1 MKKILVIIVLSIVL
15 ISNIKL
21 DRTSIKKEETRAIFV
36 SYIELNKYIKGN
48 DYEISK
54 RNIRKIIKNI
64 KRLKCNT
71 IILQVRSASDAI
83 YKSTIYPMSLN
94 IVNTEYDDYYD
105 VLDYFIKES
114 HKSNVKVIAW
124 INPYRIRTTCD
135 KTTIT
140 EKNPAYKYLD
150 TDIVYINNG
159 IYYNPSKQETEDLI
173 VKGVEE
179 VLNYDVD
186 GILFDDYF
194 YPDNNIDKKDYE
206 EYIKNNEFIEEKN
219 YRLNIVNKMIK
230 RVYKTCKNKNIKFG
244 ISPDGNIDNN
254 YNKNYADVKSWLK
267 SNEYI
272 DFIMPQIYYGF
283 YNSTRDYIKV
293 TKEAESLMKQKY
305 DFPNCISTFQSQIPP
320 YGKWYEVKGG
330 WYESFEK
337 QYEEDKREELV
348 SKCYAAYQLDWMI
361 SHEYGL
367 YDIVQA
373 LNDEFHKSE
382 KDGYENPTPGELFQE
397 FEDTGFHSEIYAC
410 KDEFL
415 DCEFQDEAYMNHLF
429 AMMPDSDSIRNFY
442 KELMEEPTQERE
454 EER

>member
-1 MKKILVIIVLSIVL
+1 MKKILVIFLLGIVL

-21 DRTSIKKEETRAIFV
+21 DRTSIKKEEETRAIFV
-36 SYIELNKYIKGN
+36 SYMELNKYIKGN

-54 RNIRKIIKNI
+54 RNIKMIIKNI
-64 KRLKCNT
+64 KKLKCNT

-83 YKSTIYPMSLN
+83 YKSNIFPMSLN

-140 EKNPAYKYLD
+140 EKNPAYKYLN

-173 VKGVEE
+173 VNGVEE

-206 EYIKNNEFIEEKN
+206 EYIKNNEFIEEQD

-230 RVYKTCKNKNIKFG
+230 RVYKTCKDKNIKFG

-293 TKEAESLMKQKY
+293 TKEWESLIGNKDIELYIALAFYKVG
-305 DFPNCISTFQSQIPP
+305 T
-320 YGKWYEVKGG
+320 
-330 WYESFEK
+330 
-337 QYEEDKREELV
+337 EDKYAKSGFNEWVDNDNIIMREVIL
-348 SKCYAAYQLDWMI
+348 SRNLKNYKGFSL
-361 SHEYGL
+361 
-367 YDIVQA
+367 
-373 LNDEFHKSE
+373 FR
-382 KDGYENPTPGELFQE
+382 YENIFNE
-397 FEDTGFHSEIYAC
+397 EIYT
-410 KDEFL
+410 KT
-415 DCEFQDEAYMNHLF
+415 
-429 AMMPDSDSIRNFY
+429 SI
-442 KELMEEPTQERE
+442 KELENLKKILN
-454 EER
+454 

>member
-21 DRTSIKKEETRAIFV
+21 DRTSIKKEEETRAIFV

-83 YKSTIYPMSLN
+83 YKSNIYPMSLN

-293 TKEAESLMKQKY
+293 TKEWENLIENKDIELYIALAFYKVGM
-305 DFPNCISTFQSQIPP
+305 
-320 YGKWYEVKGG
+320 
-330 WYESFEK
+330 
-337 QYEEDKREELV
+337 EDKYAKSGFNEWIDNDNIIMREILL
-348 SKCYAAYQLDWMI
+348 SRNLKNYKGFSL
-361 SHEYGL
+361 
-367 YDIVQA
+367 
-373 LNDEFHKSE
+373 FR
-382 KDGYENPTPGELFQE
+382 YENIFNE
-397 FEDTGFHSEIYAC
+397 EIYT
-410 KDEFL
+410 KT
-415 DCEFQDEAYMNHLF
+415 
-429 AMMPDSDSIRNFY
+429 SI
-442 KELMEEPTQERE
+442 KEIENLKKILN
-454 EER
+454 

>member
-1 MKKILVIIVLSIVL
+1 MKKILVIIILSIVL
-15 ISNIKL
+15 ISNTKL
-21 DRTSIKKEETRAIFV
+21 DRTSIQKEEETRAIFV

-64 KRLKCNT
+64 KKLKCNT

-83 YKSTIYPMSLN
+83 YKSNIYPMSLN

-206 EYIKNNEFIEEKN
+206 EYIKNNEFIEEKD
-219 YRLNIVNKMIK
+219 YRLNIVNKMVK
-230 RVYKTCKNKNIKFG
+230 RVYKICKNKNIKFG

-293 TKEAESLMKQKY
+293 TKEWENLIENKDIELYIALAFYKVGM
-305 DFPNCISTFQSQIPP
+305 
-320 YGKWYEVKGG
+320 
-330 WYESFEK
+330 
-337 QYEEDKREELV
+337 EDKYAKSGFNEWIDNDNIIMREILL
-348 SKCYAAYQLDWMI
+348 SRNLKNYKGFSL
-361 SHEYGL
+361 
-367 YDIVQA
+367 
-373 LNDEFHKSE
+373 FR
-382 KDGYENPTPGELFQE
+382 YENIFNE
-397 FEDTGFHSEIYAC
+397 EIYT
-410 KDEFL
+410 KT
-415 DCEFQDEAYMNHLF
+415 
-429 AMMPDSDSIRNFY
+429 SI
-442 KELMEEPTQERE
+442 KEIENLKKLLN
-454 EER
+454 

>member
-21 DRTSIKKEETRAIFV
+21 DRTSIKKEEETRAIFV

-83 YKSTIYPMSLN
+83 YKSNIHPMSLN
-94 IVNTEYDDYYD
+94 IVNTEYDDYFD

-150 TDIVYINNG
+150 SDIVYINNG

-293 TKEAESLMKQKY
+293 TKEWENLIENKDIELYIALAFYKVGM
-305 DFPNCISTFQSQIPP
+305 
-320 YGKWYEVKGG
+320 
-330 WYESFEK
+330 
-337 QYEEDKREELV
+337 EDKYAKSGFNEWIDNDNIIMREILL
-348 SKCYAAYQLDWMI
+348 SRNLKNYKGFSL
-361 SHEYGL
+361 
-367 YDIVQA
+367 
-373 LNDEFHKSE
+373 FR
-382 KDGYENPTPGELFQE
+382 YENIFNE
-397 FEDTGFHSEIYAC
+397 EIYT
-410 KDEFL
+410 KT
-415 DCEFQDEAYMNHLF
+415 
-429 AMMPDSDSIRNFY
+429 SI
-442 KELMEEPTQERE
+442 KEIENLKKILN
-454 EER
+454 

>member
-1 MKKILVIIVLSIVL
+1 MKKILVIIILSIVL

-21 DRTSIKKEETRAIFV
+21 DRTSIKKEEETRAIFV

-83 YKSTIYPMSLN
+83 YKSNIYPMSLN

-124 INPYRIRTTCD
+124 INPYRIRTNCD
-135 KTTIT
+135 KNTIT

-150 TDIVYINNG
+150 SDIVYINNG

-293 TKEAESLMKQKY
+293 TKEWENLIENKDIELYIALAFYKVGM
-305 DFPNCISTFQSQIPP
+305 
-320 YGKWYEVKGG
+320 
-330 WYESFEK
+330 
-337 QYEEDKREELV
+337 EDKYAKSGFNEWIDNDNIIMREILL
-348 SKCYAAYQLDWMI
+348 SRNLKNYKGFSL
-361 SHEYGL
+361 
-367 YDIVQA
+367 
-373 LNDEFHKSE
+373 FR
-382 KDGYENPTPGELFQE
+382 YENIFNE
-397 FEDTGFHSEIYAC
+397 EIYT
-410 KDEFL
+410 KT
-415 DCEFQDEAYMNHLF
+415 
-429 AMMPDSDSIRNFY
+429 SI
-442 KELMEEPTQERE
+442 KEIENLKKILN
-454 EER
+454 

>member
-1 MKKILVIIVLSIVL
+1 MKKILVIIILSIVL
-15 ISNIKL
+15 INNIKL
-21 DRTSIKKEETRAIFV
+21 DRKSIKKEEETRAIFV

-83 YKSTIYPMSLN
+83 YKSNIYPMSLN

-293 TKEAESLMKQKY
+293 TKEWENLIENKDIELYIALAFYKVGM
-305 DFPNCISTFQSQIPP
+305 
-320 YGKWYEVKGG
+320 
-330 WYESFEK
+330 
-337 QYEEDKREELV
+337 EDKYAKSGFNEWIDNDNIIMREILL
-348 SKCYAAYQLDWMI
+348 SRNLKNYK
-361 SHEYGL
+361 GL
-367 YDIVQA
+367 S
-373 LNDEFHKSE
+373 LFR
-382 KDGYENPTPGELFQE
+382 YENIFNE
-397 FEDTGFHSEIYAC
+397 EIYT
-410 KDEFL
+410 KT
-415 DCEFQDEAYMNHLF
+415 
-429 AMMPDSDSIRNFY
+429 SI
-442 KELMEEPTQERE
+442 KEIENLKKILN
-454 EER
+454 

>member
-21 DRTSIKKEETRAIFV
+21 DRKSIKKEEETRAIFV

-83 YKSTIYPMSLN
+83 YKSNIYPMSLN

-150 TDIVYINNG
+150 SDIVYINNG

-293 TKEAESLMKQKY
+293 TKEWENLIENKDIELYIALAFYKVGM
-305 DFPNCISTFQSQIPP
+305 
-320 YGKWYEVKGG
+320 
-330 WYESFEK
+330 
-337 QYEEDKREELV
+337 EDKYAKSGFNEWIDNDNIIMREILL
-348 SKCYAAYQLDWMI
+348 SRNLKNYKGFSL
-361 SHEYGL
+361 
-367 YDIVQA
+367 
-373 LNDEFHKSE
+373 FR
-382 KDGYENPTPGELFQE
+382 YENIFNE
-397 FEDTGFHSEIYAC
+397 EIYT
-410 KDEFL
+410 KT
-415 DCEFQDEAYMNHLF
+415 
-429 AMMPDSDSIRNFY
+429 SI
-442 KELMEEPTQERE
+442 KEIENLKKILN
-454 EER
+454 

>member
-21 DRTSIKKEETRAIFV
+21 DRTSIKKEEETRAIFV

-83 YKSTIYPMSLN
+83 YKSNIYPMSLN

-150 TDIVYINNG
+150 SDIVYINNG

-179 VLNYDVD
+179 LLNYDVD

-206 EYIKNNEFIEEKN
+206 EYIKNNEFIEEKD

-293 TKEAESLMKQKY
+293 TKEWENLIENKDIELYIALAFYKVGM
-305 DFPNCISTFQSQIPP
+305 
-320 YGKWYEVKGG
+320 
-330 WYESFEK
+330 
-337 QYEEDKREELV
+337 EDKYAKSGFNEWIDNDNIIMREILL
-348 SKCYAAYQLDWMI
+348 SRNLKNYKGFSL
-361 SHEYGL
+361 
-367 YDIVQA
+367 
-373 LNDEFHKSE
+373 FR
-382 KDGYENPTPGELFQE
+382 YENIFNE
-397 FEDTGFHSEIYAC
+397 EIYT
-410 KDEFL
+410 KT
-415 DCEFQDEAYMNHLF
+415 
-429 AMMPDSDSIRNFY
+429 SI
-442 KELMEEPTQERE
+442 KEIENLKKILN
-454 EER
+454 

>member
-1 MKKILVIIVLSIVL
+1 MKKILVIIILSIVL

-21 DRTSIKKEETRAIFV
+21 DRTSIKKEEETRAIFV

-64 KRLKCNT
+64 KSLKCNT

-83 YKSTIYPMSLN
+83 YKSNIYPMSLN

-114 HKSNVKVIAW
+114 HKSNVKIIAW

-135 KTTIT
+135 KNTIT

-206 EYIKNNEFIEEKN
+206 EYIKNNEFIEEKD

-293 TKEAESLMKQKY
+293 TKEWENLIENKEIELYIALAFYKVGM
-305 DFPNCISTFQSQIPP
+305 
-320 YGKWYEVKGG
+320 
-330 WYESFEK
+330 
-337 QYEEDKREELV
+337 EDKYAKSGFNEWIDNDNIIMREILL
-348 SKCYAAYQLDWMI
+348 SRNLKNYQGFSL
-361 SHEYGL
+361 
-367 YDIVQA
+367 
-373 LNDEFHKSE
+373 FR
-382 KDGYENPTPGELFQE
+382 YENIFNE
-397 FEDTGFHSEIYAC
+397 EIYT
-410 KDEFL
+410 KT
-415 DCEFQDEAYMNHLF
+415 
-429 AMMPDSDSIRNFY
+429 SI
-442 KELMEEPTQERE
+442 KEIENLKKILN
-454 EER
+454 

>member
-1 MKKILVIIVLSIVL
+1 MKKILVIIILSIVL

-21 DRTSIKKEETRAIFV
+21 DRKSIKKEEETRAIFV

-48 DYEISK
+48 NYEISK

-83 YKSTIYPMSLN
+83 YKSNIYPMSLN

-179 VLNYDVD
+179 LLNYDVD

-293 TKEAESLMKQKY
+293 TKEWENLIENKDIELYIALAFYKVGM
-305 DFPNCISTFQSQIPP
+305 
-320 YGKWYEVKGG
+320 
-330 WYESFEK
+330 
-337 QYEEDKREELV
+337 EDKYAKSGFNEWIDNDNIIMREILL
-348 SKCYAAYQLDWMI
+348 SRNLKNYKGFSL
-361 SHEYGL
+361 
-367 YDIVQA
+367 
-373 LNDEFHKSE
+373 FR
-382 KDGYENPTPGELFQE
+382 YENIFNE
-397 FEDTGFHSEIYAC
+397 EIYT
-410 KDEFL
+410 KT
-415 DCEFQDEAYMNHLF
+415 
-429 AMMPDSDSIRNFY
+429 SI
-442 KELMEEPTQERE
+442 KEIENLKKILN
-454 EER
+454 

>member
-83 YKSTIYPMSLN
+83 YKSNIYPMSLN

-206 EYIKNNEFIEEKN
+206 EYIKNNEFIEEKD

-293 TKEAESLMKQKY
+293 TKEWENLIENKDIELYIALAFYKVGM
-305 DFPNCISTFQSQIPP
+305 
-320 YGKWYEVKGG
+320 
-330 WYESFEK
+330 
-337 QYEEDKREELV
+337 EDKYAKSGFNEWIDNDNIIMREILL
-348 SKCYAAYQLDWMI
+348 SRNLKNYKGFSL
-361 SHEYGL
+361 
-367 YDIVQA
+367 
-373 LNDEFHKSE
+373 FR
-382 KDGYENPTPGELFQE
+382 YENIFNE
-397 FEDTGFHSEIYAC
+397 EIYT
-410 KDEFL
+410 KT
-415 DCEFQDEAYMNHLF
+415 
-429 AMMPDSDSIRNFY
+429 SI
-442 KELMEEPTQERE
+442 KEIENLKKILN
-454 EER
+454 

>member
-21 DRTSIKKEETRAIFV
+21 DRTSIKKEEETRAIFV

-48 DYEISK
+48 NYEISK

-64 KRLKCNT
+64 KNLKCNT

-83 YKSTIYPMSLN
+83 YKSNIYPMSLN

-150 TDIVYINNG
+150 SDIVYINNG

-293 TKEAESLMKQKY
+293 TKEWENLIENKDIELYIALAFYKVGM
-305 DFPNCISTFQSQIPP
+305 
-320 YGKWYEVKGG
+320 
-330 WYESFEK
+330 
-337 QYEEDKREELV
+337 EDKYAKSGFNEWIDNDNIIMREILL
-348 SKCYAAYQLDWMI
+348 SRNLKNYKGFSL
-361 SHEYGL
+361 
-367 YDIVQA
+367 
-373 LNDEFHKSE
+373 FR
-382 KDGYENPTPGELFQE
+382 YENIFNE
-397 FEDTGFHSEIYAC
+397 EIYT
-410 KDEFL
+410 KT
-415 DCEFQDEAYMNHLF
+415 
-429 AMMPDSDSIRNFY
+429 SI
-442 KELMEEPTQERE
+442 KEIENLKKILN
-454 EER
+454 

>member
-21 DRTSIKKEETRAIFV
+21 DRTSIKKEEETRAIFV

-83 YKSTIYPMSLN
+83 YKSNIYPMSLN

-179 VLNYDVD
+179 VLKYDVD

-206 EYIKNNEFIEEKN
+206 EYIKNNEFIEEKD

-293 TKEAESLMKQKY
+293 TKEWENLIENKDIELYIALAFYKVGM
-305 DFPNCISTFQSQIPP
+305 
-320 YGKWYEVKGG
+320 
-330 WYESFEK
+330 
-337 QYEEDKREELV
+337 EDKYAKSGFNEWIDNDNIIMREILL
-348 SKCYAAYQLDWMI
+348 SRNLKNYKGFSL
-361 SHEYGL
+361 
-367 YDIVQA
+367 
-373 LNDEFHKSE
+373 FR
-382 KDGYENPTPGELFQE
+382 YENIFNE
-397 FEDTGFHSEIYAC
+397 EIYT
-410 KDEFL
+410 KT
-415 DCEFQDEAYMNHLF
+415 
-429 AMMPDSDSIRNFY
+429 SI
-442 KELMEEPTQERE
+442 KEIENLKKILN
-454 EER
+454 

>member
-1 MKKILVIIVLSIVL
+1 MKKILVIIILSIVL

-21 DRTSIKKEETRAIFV
+21 DRTSIKKEEEETRAIFV

-64 KRLKCNT
+64 KKLKCNT

-83 YKSTIYPMSLN
+83 YKSNIYPLSLN

-206 EYIKNNEFIEEKN
+206 EYIKNNEFIEEKD

-293 TKEAESLMKQKY
+293 TKEWENLIENKDIELYIALAFYKVGM
-305 DFPNCISTFQSQIPP
+305 
-320 YGKWYEVKGG
+320 
-330 WYESFEK
+330 
-337 QYEEDKREELV
+337 EDKYAKSGFNEWIDNDNIIMREILL
-348 SKCYAAYQLDWMI
+348 SRNLKNYKGFSL
-361 SHEYGL
+361 
-367 YDIVQA
+367 
-373 LNDEFHKSE
+373 FR
-382 KDGYENPTPGELFQE
+382 YENIFNE
-397 FEDTGFHSEIYAC
+397 EIYT
-410 KDEFL
+410 KT
-415 DCEFQDEAYMNHLF
+415 
-429 AMMPDSDSIRNFY
+429 SI
-442 KELMEEPTQERE
+442 KEIENLKKILN
-454 EER
+454 

>member
-1 MKKILVIIVLSIVL
+1 MKKILVIIILSIVL

-21 DRTSIKKEETRAIFV
+21 DRTSIKKEEEETRAIFV

-64 KRLKCNT
+64 KKLKCNT

-83 YKSTIYPMSLN
+83 YKSNIYPLSLN
-94 IVNTEYDDYYD
+94 IVNTEYNDYYD

-206 EYIKNNEFIEEKN
+206 EYIKNNEFIEEKD

-254 YNKNYADVKSWLK
+254 YNKNYADVKYWLK

-293 TKEAESLMKQKY
+293 TKEWENLIENKDIELYIALAFYKVGM
-305 DFPNCISTFQSQIPP
+305 
-320 YGKWYEVKGG
+320 
-330 WYESFEK
+330 
-337 QYEEDKREELV
+337 EDKYAKSGFNEWIDNDNIIMREILL
-348 SKCYAAYQLDWMI
+348 SRNLKNYKGFSL
-361 SHEYGL
+361 
-367 YDIVQA
+367 
-373 LNDEFHKSE
+373 FR
-382 KDGYENPTPGELFQE
+382 YENIFNE
-397 FEDTGFHSEIYAC
+397 EIYT
-410 KDEFL
+410 KT
-415 DCEFQDEAYMNHLF
+415 
-429 AMMPDSDSIRNFY
+429 SI
-442 KELMEEPTQERE
+442 KEIENLKKILN
-454 EER
+454 

>member
-1 MKKILVIIVLSIVL
+1 MKKILVIIILSIVL

-21 DRTSIKKEETRAIFV
+21 DRTSIKKEEETRAIFV

-64 KRLKCNT
+64 KSLKCNT

-83 YKSTIYPMSLN
+83 YKSNIYPMSLN

-135 KTTIT
+135 KNTIT

-206 EYIKNNEFIEEKN
+206 EYIKNNEFIEEKD

-293 TKEAESLMKQKY
+293 TKEWENLIENKEIELYIALAFYKVGM
-305 DFPNCISTFQSQIPP
+305 
-320 YGKWYEVKGG
+320 
-330 WYESFEK
+330 
-337 QYEEDKREELV
+337 EDKYAKNGFNEWIDNDNIIMREILL
-348 SKCYAAYQLDWMI
+348 SRNLKNYKGFSL
-361 SHEYGL
+361 
-367 YDIVQA
+367 
-373 LNDEFHKSE
+373 FR
-382 KDGYENPTPGELFQE
+382 YENIFNE
-397 FEDTGFHSEIYAC
+397 EIYT
-410 KDEFL
+410 KT
-415 DCEFQDEAYMNHLF
+415 
-429 AMMPDSDSIRNFY
+429 SI
-442 KELMEEPTQERE
+442 KEIENLKKILN
-454 EER
+454 

>member
-1 MKKILVIIVLSIVL
+1 MKKILVIIILSIVL

-21 DRTSIKKEETRAIFV
+21 DRTSIKKEEETRAIFV

-54 RNIRKIIKNI
+54 RNIRNIIKNI
-64 KRLKCNT
+64 KKLKCNT

-83 YKSTIYPMSLN
+83 YKSNIYPMSLN

-206 EYIKNNEFIEEKN
+206 EYIKNNEFIEEKD

-293 TKEAESLMKQKY
+293 TKEWENLIENKEIELYIALAFYKVGM
-305 DFPNCISTFQSQIPP
+305 
-320 YGKWYEVKGG
+320 
-330 WYESFEK
+330 
-337 QYEEDKREELV
+337 EDKYAKSGFNEWIDNDNIIMREILL
-348 SKCYAAYQLDWMI
+348 SRNLKNYQGFSL
-361 SHEYGL
+361 
-367 YDIVQA
+367 
-373 LNDEFHKSE
+373 FR
-382 KDGYENPTPGELFQE
+382 YENIFNE
-397 FEDTGFHSEIYAC
+397 EIYT
-410 KDEFL
+410 KT
-415 DCEFQDEAYMNHLF
+415 
-429 AMMPDSDSIRNFY
+429 SI
-442 KELMEEPTQERE
+442 KEIENLKKILN
-454 EER
+454 

>member
-1 MKKILVIIVLSIVL
+1 MKKILIIIILSIVL
-15 ISNIKL
+15 TSNIKL
-21 DRTSIKKEETRAIFV
+21 DRTSIKKEEEETRAIFV

-64 KRLKCNT
+64 KSLKCNT

-83 YKSTIYPMSLN
+83 YKSNIYPLSLN

-206 EYIKNNEFIEEKN
+206 EYIKNNEFIEEKD

-254 YNKNYADVKSWLK
+254 YNKNYADVKYWLK

-293 TKEAESLMKQKY
+293 TKEWENLIENEDIELYIALAFYKVGM
-305 DFPNCISTFQSQIPP
+305 
-320 YGKWYEVKGG
+320 
-330 WYESFEK
+330 
-337 QYEEDKREELV
+337 EDKYAKSGFNEWIDNDNIIMREILL
-348 SKCYAAYQLDWMI
+348 SRNLKNYKGFSL
-361 SHEYGL
+361 
-367 YDIVQA
+367 
-373 LNDEFHKSE
+373 FR
-382 KDGYENPTPGELFQE
+382 YENIFNE
-397 FEDTGFHSEIYAC
+397 EIYT
-410 KDEFL
+410 KT
-415 DCEFQDEAYMNHLF
+415 
-429 AMMPDSDSIRNFY
+429 SI
-442 KELMEEPTQERE
+442 KEIENLKKILN
-454 EER
+454 

>member
-1 MKKILVIIVLSIVL
+1 MKKILVIIILSIVL
-15 ISNIKL
+15 ISNTKL
-21 DRTSIKKEETRAIFV
+21 DRTSIQKEEETRAIFV

-64 KRLKCNT
+64 KKLKCNT

-83 YKSTIYPMSLN
+83 YKSNIYPMSLN

-206 EYIKNNEFIEEKN
+206 EYIKNNEFIEEKD

-293 TKEAESLMKQKY
+293 TKEWENLIENKDIELYIALAFYKVGM
-305 DFPNCISTFQSQIPP
+305 
-320 YGKWYEVKGG
+320 
-330 WYESFEK
+330 
-337 QYEEDKREELV
+337 EDK
-348 SKCYAAYQLDWMI
+348 YAKSGFNEWID
-361 SHEYGL
+361 
-367 YDIVQA
+367 
-373 LNDEFHKSE
+373 NDNIIMKEILLSRNLKNYKGFSLFR
-382 KDGYENPTPGELFQE
+382 YENIFNE
-397 FEDTGFHSEIYAC
+397 EIYT
-410 KDEFL
+410 KT
-415 DCEFQDEAYMNHLF
+415 
-429 AMMPDSDSIRNFY
+429 SI
-442 KELMEEPTQERE
+442 KEIENLKKILN
-454 EER
+454 

>member
-1 MKKILVIIVLSIVL
+1 MKKILVIIILSIVL

-21 DRTSIKKEETRAIFV
+21 DRTSIQKEEEETRAIFV

-64 KRLKCNT
+64 KKLKCNT

-83 YKSTIYPMSLN
+83 YKSNIYPMSLN

-206 EYIKNNEFIEEKN
+206 EYIKNNEFIEEKD
-219 YRLNIVNKMIK
+219 YRLNIVNKMVK

-293 TKEAESLMKQKY
+293 TKEWENLIENKDIELYIALAFYKVGM
-305 DFPNCISTFQSQIPP
+305 
-320 YGKWYEVKGG
+320 
-330 WYESFEK
+330 
-337 QYEEDKREELV
+337 EDKYAKSGFNEWIDNDNIIMREILL
-348 SKCYAAYQLDWMI
+348 SRNLKNYKGFSL
-361 SHEYGL
+361 
-367 YDIVQA
+367 
-373 LNDEFHKSE
+373 FR
-382 KDGYENPTPGELFQE
+382 YENIFNE
-397 FEDTGFHSEIYAC
+397 EIYT
-410 KDEFL
+410 KT
-415 DCEFQDEAYMNHLF
+415 
-429 AMMPDSDSIRNFY
+429 SI
-442 KELMEEPTQERE
+442 KEIENLKKILN
-454 EER
+454 

>member
-21 DRTSIKKEETRAIFV
+21 DRKSIKKEEETRAIFV

-83 YKSTIYPMSLN
+83 YKSNIYPMSLN

-179 VLNYDVD
+179 LLNYDVD

-206 EYIKNNEFIEEKN
+206 EYIKNNEFIEEKD

-293 TKEAESLMKQKY
+293 TKEWENLIENKDIELYIALAFYKVGM
-305 DFPNCISTFQSQIPP
+305 
-320 YGKWYEVKGG
+320 
-330 WYESFEK
+330 
-337 QYEEDKREELV
+337 EDKYAKSGFNEWIDNDNIIMREILL
-348 SKCYAAYQLDWMI
+348 SRNLKNYKGFSL
-361 SHEYGL
+361 
-367 YDIVQA
+367 
-373 LNDEFHKSE
+373 FR
-382 KDGYENPTPGELFQE
+382 YENIFNE
-397 FEDTGFHSEIYAC
+397 EIYT
-410 KDEFL
+410 KT
-415 DCEFQDEAYMNHLF
+415 
-429 AMMPDSDSIRNFY
+429 SI
-442 KELMEEPTQERE
+442 KEIENLKKILN
-454 EER
+454 